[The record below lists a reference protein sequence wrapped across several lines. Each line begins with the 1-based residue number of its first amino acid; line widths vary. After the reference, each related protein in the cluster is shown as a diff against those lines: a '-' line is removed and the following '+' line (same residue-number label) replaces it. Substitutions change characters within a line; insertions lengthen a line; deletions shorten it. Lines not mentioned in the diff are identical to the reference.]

1 MSETIIISA
10 PDDEPGPDQ
19 DPIPGL
25 AFKVGELSAAMTTL
39 AGRVEALEQR
49 TESAHSFAETAVGI
63 ALDASEDAHETGEEV
78 SELQDELLDAVTE
91 VAEEELATEEV
102 QDTVT
107 IVVEEKPTDDEP
119 EHSHW
124 LTRPFASWKSKGRS

>member
-1 MSETIIISA
+1 MSEMIVISS

-25 AFKVGELSAAMTTL
+25 AFTVGELSAAMATL
-39 AGRVEALEQR
+39 TGRVEALEQR
-49 TESAHSFAETAVGI
+49 TDSAHNTAETAVEI
-63 ALDASEDAHETGEEV
+63 ALDASENAHETSEEV
-78 SELQDELLDAVTE
+78 SEMQDALIATVTE
-91 VAEEELATEEV
+91 VAEEEIAAEEP

-107 IVVEEKPTDDEP
+107 IVVEEQPTDVEP

-124 LTRPFASWKSKGRS
+124 LTRPFASWKK